1 MSNGPSATVSVTGEP
16 LRKKSRKEQ
25 RRIEAAKGQAERL
38 ALMKIPTAI
47 QVLDK
52 KDHKIQK
59 LIGLSIK
66 FTGEVEFRSKKVLE
80 LKMLLDL
87 ATDEDVKA
95 IRLKKLT
102 DFLESEAPIQG
113 VIESSGTIPSHETFD
128 FIARFNLN
136 LQIID
141 DDCVVLEEDDEEDNE
156 ASLDES
162 IRPVRPKRNCTRVL
176 EKFGDDV
183 DSEENNLYNYEDD
196 SYLLHHDDPVL
207 TQLRNEYDESLDP
220 ELFQQTNSSSN
231 SNKQFTLVPGLT
243 QPLYTE
249 VPQSSQ
255 ISNTS
260 STQFTS
266 DHAKNHT
273 AAPSN
278 TPSNNTTR
286 NNFNLNT
293 PSTTDTTY
301 PDRNTPFIPLTQEE
315 LQRRR
320 QTLSITLPLQQHNTR
335 LHNERL
341 ATNKNYHPLPLNVK
355 STNKPATR
363 QSKPSSFNQLTN
375 SSASSSSSST
385 KLKPLVDSDS
395 DEDDVYAQHTAVN
408 NEKKRKAAAK
418 RR

>member
-1 MSNGPSATVSVTGEP
+1 M
-16 LRKKSRKEQ
+16 
-25 RRIEAAKGQAERL
+25 
-38 ALMKIPTAI
+38 
-47 QVLDK
+47 
-52 KDHKIQK
+52 
-59 LIGLSIK
+59 
-66 FTGEVEFRSKKVLE
+66 
-80 LKMLLDL
+80 
-87 ATDEDVKA
+87 
-95 IRLKKLT
+95 
-102 DFLESEAPIQG
+102 
-113 VIESSGTIPSHETFD
+113 
-128 FIARFNLN
+128 
-136 LQIID
+136 
-141 DDCVVLEEDDEEDNE
+141 
-156 ASLDES
+156 
-162 IRPVRPKRNCTRVL
+162 
-176 EKFGDDV
+176 
-183 DSEENNLYNYEDD
+183 
-196 SYLLHHDDPVL
+196 
-207 TQLRNEYDESLDP
+207 TQLRNKYDESLDP

-249 VPQSSQ
+249 VPESSQ
-255 ISNTS
+255 ISNKS

-266 DHAKNHT
+266 DHTQNHT
-273 AAPSN
+273 ATPSN

-286 NNFNLNT
+286 NNINLNT

-320 QTLSITLPLQQHNTR
+320 QTPSITLPLQQHNTR

>member
-25 RRIEAAKGQAERL
+25 KRIEAAKGQAERL

-87 ATDEDVKA
+87 ATDEDVRA

-102 DFLESEAPIQG
+102 DFLESAAPVQG

-128 FIARFNLN
+128 FIAHFNLN

-162 IRPVRPKRNCTRVL
+162 IRPVRPKRNCMRVL

-183 DSEENNLYNYEDD
+183 DSEENNLYNYEVD
-196 SYLLHHDDPVL
+196 SYLIHHDDPVL

-243 QPLYTE
+243 QPLCE

-266 DHAKNHT
+266 DYAKNHT

-286 NNFNLNT
+286 NNINLNT

-301 PDRNTPFIPLTQEE
+301 PDRNTQFIPITQEE

-320 QTLSITLPLQQHNTR
+320 QTPSITLPLQQHNTR

-341 ATNKNYHPLPLNVK
+341 TTNKNYHPLPLNVK
-355 STNKPATR
+355 STKKPATR
-363 QSKPSSFNQLTN
+363 QSKPSSFNQLANSLIVNESINTN
-375 SSASSSSSST
+375 
-385 KLKPLVDSDS
+385 
-395 DEDDVYAQHTAVN
+395 
-408 NEKKRKAAAK
+408 
-418 RR
+418 